1 MREATAGRIPPKML
15 FKRTGRPERARS
27 TPAAARDA
35 MTQQETRSDKAT
47 LWGFAGARSDEL
59 GHRIDVMIEM
69 QVEIFDTLEEI
80 TRNWFARAK
89 SEARLASEL
98 STKLATARSLPDSAS
113 AYQEWLSRWMEM
125 MTDDGRRS

>member
-1 MREATAGRIPPKML
+1 
-15 FKRTGRPERARS
+15 
-27 TPAAARDA
+27 

-125 MTDDGRRS
+125 MTDDGRRLISDSQRLMQTSTRFLGNGHFPGNGRSLAAT